1 MGAIIVAA
9 GALTTVAAGALATAE
24 ENLRKAVVEA
34 RAAGDSCWECG
45 LGTAWSNLPSTD
57 LAVVVLT
64 QRAADEAG
72 EPCSVG
78 RRACRRP
85 RDCVKG
91 VRLRSVALFH
101 QRLGQRH

>member
-1 MGAIIVAA
+1 MGAII
-9 GALTTVAAGALATAE
+9 VAAGALATAE

-45 LGTAWSNLPSTD
+45 LGTAWSNVPSTD

-72 EPCSVG
+72 TPAVWDDVLAA
-78 RRACRRP
+78 AC
-85 RDCVKG
+85 VT
-91 VRLRSVALFH
+91 V
-101 QRLGQRH
+101 